1 MILRGIIMD
10 KRILFNRKLWLS
22 ITLVCLFFSIISLF
36 FPILTYIYPSG
47 KSQSFNIFKFLK
59 PDELGNVLSQY
70 TGSFAL
76 AIEKQDIPF
85 FAAIAVFSIVAAF
98 AGVITMSAQRP
109 NFWQFVMSMVGLIG
123 TLIPSVLLF
132 IVVISSIN
140 YFPGSFQFG
149 AYPIIT
155 PFAMGICMY
164 MVTRKHKL
172 TQEEIQAEKI
182 AAQYLHTMG
191 DL

>member
-1 MILRGIIMD
+1 MD

-22 ITLVCLFFSIISLF
+22 ITLVCLIFSIISLF
-36 FPILTYIYPSG
+36 FPILTYIYPTG

-59 PDELGNVLSQY
+59 PDELGKVLSQY

-85 FAAIAVFSIVAAF
+85 FAAIALFSIVAAF

-109 NFWQFVMSMVGLIG
+109 NFWQFVMAMTGLIG

-140 YFPGSFQFG
+140 YFPGNFKFG

-182 AAQYLHTMG
+182 AAQYLYTMG